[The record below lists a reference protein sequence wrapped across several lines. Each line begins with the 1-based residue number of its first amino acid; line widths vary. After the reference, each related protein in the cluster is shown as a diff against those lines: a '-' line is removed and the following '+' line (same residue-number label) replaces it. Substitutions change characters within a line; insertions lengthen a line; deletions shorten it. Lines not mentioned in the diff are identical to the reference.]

1 MDDAYSHRAARD
13 WRRARRKAFIQGALA
28 LIRRRPMNLL
38 PFEDVRTKLHLRN
51 RQYLGLQD
59 VPLDSIVGS
68 VGRYKDFTR
77 TFLPR
82 QDALGGRW
90 QKIDQIANVGGGLP
104 PIELFKVG
112 GAYFVRD
119 GNHRVSIARAQKA
132 PTIEAYVWEYKTGVS
147 LNSETDLD
155 DLLIKAEYVEFLEHT
170 RLDKS
175 RPDQRIEFTA
185 PGRYAE
191 LAYQIALYRYNLSQI
206 DEEQISFPEAAEMWY
221 EMLYTPVVE
230 VIRESDALREF
241 PGRTEA
247 DLYVWIFRYQRE
259 LSERY
264 GRQVPMKE
272 AASDFARQFSQQ
284 PLKKVTR
291 QIRRALTDGEPDTS
305 NELEE
310 DLQ

>member
-1 MDDAYSHRAARD
+1 MDDAYSHRAAQD

-38 PFEDVRTKLHLRN
+38 PFEEVREKLHLRN
-51 RQYLGLQD
+51 QRYLGLQD
-59 VPLDSIVGS
+59 VALDSIVGS

-82 QDALGGRW
+82 QNALEGRW
-90 QKIDQIANVGGGLP
+90 PKIDQIANVGGGLP

-112 GAYFVRD
+112 DAYFVRD

-132 PTIEAYVWEYKTGVS
+132 PAIEAYVWEYETGVP
-147 LNSETDLD
+147 LDPQTDLD
-155 DLLIKAEYVEFLEHT
+155 DLLIKAEYVEFLGHT
-170 RLDKS
+170 RLDQS
-175 RPDQRIEFTA
+175 RPGQCIQFTA
-185 PGRYAE
+185 PGRYTE
-191 LAYQIALYRYNLSQI
+191 LAYQIALYRYNLYQI
-206 DEEQISFPEAAEMWY
+206 DGEAISFPEAAEMWY
-221 EMLYTPVVE
+221 DMLYTPIVE

-259 LSERY
+259 LSEQY
-264 GRQVPMKE
+264 GRQVPMSE
-272 AASDFARQFSQQ
+272 AASDFAEQFSQQ

-291 QIRRALTDGEPDTS
+291 QIKRTLKGQQPDTL

-310 DLQ
+310 DL